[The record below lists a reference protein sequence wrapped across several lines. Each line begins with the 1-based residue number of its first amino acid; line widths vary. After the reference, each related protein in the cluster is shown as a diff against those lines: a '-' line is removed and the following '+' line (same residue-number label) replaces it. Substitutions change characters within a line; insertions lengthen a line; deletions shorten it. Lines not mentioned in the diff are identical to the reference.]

1 MSYSIKIKGS
11 AAKSLNK
18 LPEPVRR
25 RLIKA
30 IDRLALNP
38 HAGKALHGELGGLR
52 RIRVGNFRVVYNLIR
67 QELVV
72 LVVRIGNR
80 KDVYR

>member
-30 IDRLALNP
+30 IDRLALDP
-38 HAGKALHGELGGLR
+38 HAG
-52 RIRVGNFRVVYNLIR
+52 
-67 QELVV
+67 
-72 LVVRIGNR
+72 
-80 KDVYR
+80 

>member
-1 MSYSIKIKGS
+1 MSYSIQIKGS

-18 LPEPVRR
+18 LPEPVRK
-25 RLIKA
+25 RLIEA
-30 IDRLALNP
+30 IDRLAQDP
-38 HAGKALHGELGGLR
+38 HAGRILHGEFRGLR
-52 RIRVGNFRVVYNLIR
+52 RIRVGSYRVVYNLMR
-67 QELVV
+67 EQLVV